1 MMVTEKEEQGVSKDL
16 PNLGRVMILDKEA
29 TDPLLMVEPKE
40 TLPVEVI
47 VGDTLEEEIVEK
59 HLETAIADQILET
72 GTQINHHTDKEGL
85 RATPETVVT
94 ARMGTGMVETGVKE
108 KWKQGKKR

>member
-29 TDPLLMVEPKE
+29 TDPFLMIEPKE

-47 VGDTLEEEIVEK
+47 VGDTLEEGIIGNPQ
-59 HLETAIADQILET
+59 ETAITGQILEI

-85 RATPETVVT
+85 
-94 ARMGTGMVETGVKE
+94 
-108 KWKQGKKR
+108 